1 MFDLAEKHGDPDLIA
16 LKDQDVVQILLDT
29 IYLRVK
35 LQSNEQIIARIGQ
48 FAAANTSLLT
58 TQPSNLGNLTKSKNQ
73 ADFVEKYLCSHLAF
87 IEAAKMP

>member
-35 LQSNEQIIARIGQ
+35 LQSNEQIIGRIGQ
-48 FAAANTSLLT
+48 LAENTSPLT